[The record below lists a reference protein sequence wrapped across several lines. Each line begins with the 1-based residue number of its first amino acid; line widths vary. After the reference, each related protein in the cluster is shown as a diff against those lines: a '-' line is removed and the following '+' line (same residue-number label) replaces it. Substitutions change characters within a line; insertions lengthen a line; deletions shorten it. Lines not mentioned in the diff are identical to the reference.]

1 MRIAVLSDGYP
12 PWDRGGA
19 QRIAAQLAEGYDDRG
34 HEVAVLTAVE
44 RRADAGRA
52 TANGV
57 AVRKLW
63 SPKPRSVLPYLT
75 LHNPFVVRRIGR
87 VLDAFDPDAV
97 HAHNVHYLSNAG
109 LRAAARRAPVVETYH
124 DAGTVSYGELT
135 GYLDDPPAGDRP
147 IPAEEYRVSPRRQ
160 ARREGLRYNPL
171 RNPANRRT
179 RRRHVERGVAVSDAL
194 RTALR
199 ANGVPCHET
208 IRNGV
213 DAAAVAEAGDPAAFR
228 ADHGL
233 GDAPVALF
241 GGRTGYNKG
250 GAHLSRAFAE
260 VVADV
265 PEARLVVTGDDDY
278 VSRMREIA
286 AEAGDWP
293 DAGVA
298 TDQTGAE
305 TRMAGRTGGETRT
318 TDRTDAAAD
327 RIVTT
332 GWLDRDELCGAL
344 RAATV
349 VVTPSVHLDP
359 FPTLNL
365 EAFAAGTP
373 VVTSRFG
380 GADEL
385 VADGEDGFVVNP
397 FAVSALADALRRLLA
412 DRETAA
418 RFGARG
424 RRKVRREFT
433 VGRQVESYLRVLR
446 SAAGRDPDSRTETTV
461 SVRD

>member
-1 MRIAVLSDGYP
+1 MRVAVLSDGYP

-19 QRIAAQLAEGYDDRG
+19 QRIAAQLAEGYDERG
-34 HEVAVLTAVE
+34 HEVAVVTAVE
-44 RRADAGRA
+44 NRADAGRA
-52 TANGV
+52 TTNGV

-109 LRAAARRAPVVETYH
+109 LRAAAERAPVVETYH

-160 ARREGLRYNPL
+160 FRREGLRYNPV

-179 RRRHVERGVAVSDAL
+179 RRRHVEYGVAVSDAL

-213 DAAAVAEAGDPAAFR
+213 DAAAVAEAGYPAAFR
-228 ADHGL
+228 ADYGL

-250 GAHLSRAFAE
+250 GAHLARAFAE
-260 VVADV
+260 VLADV
-265 PEARLVVTGDDDY
+265 PDARLVVTGDDEY

-286 AEAGDWP
+286 ESE
-293 DAGVA
+293 
-298 TDQTGAE
+298 TKGA
-305 TRMAGRTGGETRT
+305 RN
-318 TDRTDAAAD
+318 

-349 VVTPSVHLDP
+349 VATPSVHLDP

-397 FAVSALADALRRLLA
+397 FEVSALADALRRLLA
-412 DRETAA
+412 DRETAT
-418 RFGARG
+418 RFGQRG

-446 SAAGRDPDSRTETTV
+446 SAAGRDADSGTETTV